1 MFSFNNMPNNY
12 KYEVG
17 SCSDYSYDD
26 IVEGVFGNSPAD
38 EAKASAA
45 SHSHKEA
52 ERRRRKRINCH
63 IATLKSLLP
72 NAIKTDKAS
81 LLGEAV
87 RTVREL
93 KKKTM
98 QLSAMHQ
105 TTLDDSFVF
114 PSETDEL
121 KVCHDSG
128 LIQATVCCEDRPD
141 LMSGLIRALE
151 SVAAKVVRAEMSTV
165 GGRTKTVLW
174 VRLGSNVT
182 ESSFTSLERL
192 RRALKSVV
200 DRE

>member
-1 MFSFNNMPNNY
+1 MFSFNNIPNNYY

-45 SHSHKEA
+45 ASHSHKEA
-52 ERRRRKRINCH
+52 ERRRRKRINSH

-93 KKKTM
+93 KKKI
-98 QLSAMHQ
+98 MHQ
-105 TTLDDSFVF
+105 ITLNDSFVI

-121 KVCHDSG
+121 KVCYDSG

-141 LMSGLIRALE
+141 LMSGLIRALD

-165 GGRTKTVLW
+165 GGRTKIVLW
-174 VRLGSNVT
+174 VRLGSNVN
-182 ESSFTSLERL
+182 ESSFASLERL
-192 RRALKSVV
+192 RRALKPVM
-200 DRE
+200 DHE